1 MIYIIFKI
9 RGNYME
15 HKNKKTFKFMKLIFL
30 IISLLLLVF
39 LSIKLLPLF
48 LNLGTDERSKRI

>member
-1 MIYIIFKI
+1 
-9 RGNYME
+9 ME

-30 IISLLLLVF
+30 IISLLLLGF
-39 LSIKLLPLF
+39 LSIKLFPLF